1 MYISHCFNVLRD
13 KDTTFLAHLFKMC
26 AIFKDLASNVYVV
39 LSKTFTFANGAFL
52 SKMNGVYPFQT
63 H

>member
-1 MYISHCFNVLRD
+1 MRG

-52 SKMNGVYPFQT
+52 SKMNGVYLFQT